1 MGNFSSPVLND
12 QRGPRDHS
20 WPYKTKA
27 ITAQCLWSRLT
38 RYPSV
43 TIQRSTNLATHSVP
57 FASFAA
63 TTVWHKA
70 HLVFFLW
77 RLLMVAGWRMSL
89 DFDWK
94 KMLLEVSLCPY
105 QDPKLVPTS
114 DFFTL
119 KHQLN
124 SRGTHETIAIQRAKF
139 GSALCASST
148 CQKVFAITG
157 GRWACWFPWK
167 FRRLGMDNI
176 KRILA
181 FFLWFQTILDRL
193 RQLHHKKKLGIEIV
207 GP

>member
-1 MGNFSSPVLND
+1 MGSFSSPILND

-27 ITAQCLWSRLT
+27 VTAQCLWSRLT

-94 KMLLEVSLCPY
+94 KMLLEVSLCPQPGSKTRPY
-105 QDPKLVPTS
+105 QWFLHIETPKQPWHTR
-114 DFFTL
+114 DHCYPAGQIRKCTL
-119 KHQLN
+119 
-124 SRGTHETIAIQRAKF
+124 
-139 GSALCASST
+139 C
-148 CQKVFAITG
+148 
-157 GRWACWFPWK
+157 
-167 FRRLGMDNI
+167 
-176 KRILA
+176 
-181 FFLWFQTILDRL
+181 ILDLPEIL
-193 RQLHHKKKLGIEIV
+193 RNNRR
-207 GP
+207 